1 MWPVHWPISD
11 KLFRLQIQ
19 NISYQSNFFD
29 DVTHKI
35 GALDFNVNFYKKKI
49 MNHPVLRN
57 RISMDHPVL
66 HNRGTLVHFEAK
78 QNEPPVK
85 IEYAS

>member
-1 MWPVHWPISD
+1 M
-11 KLFRLQIQ
+11 L
-19 NISYQSNFFD
+19 
-29 DVTHKI
+29 
-35 GALDFNVNFYKKKI
+35 ALKKKKI
-49 MNHPVLRN
+49 VNHPVLRN

>member
-1 MWPVHWPISD
+1 METACPCILLTYLFSDLQYDLDIS
-11 KLFRLQIQ
+11 
-19 NISYQSNFFD
+19 
-29 DVTHKI
+29 
-35 GALDFNVNFYKKKI
+35 NVSFYKKKI

>member
-1 MWPVHWPISD
+1 
-11 KLFRLQIQ
+11 
-19 NISYQSNFFD
+19 
-29 DVTHKI
+29 
-35 GALDFNVNFYKKKI
+35 

-57 RISMDHPVL
+57 RKSMDHPVL
-66 HNRGTLVHFEAK
+66 HNRGALVHFEAK